1 MNKFVFP
8 AIFSA
13 LIVVVTL
20 VYANHFNNSF
30 HFDDDHTIITNLNIR
45 QLGNI
50 PTFFKD
56 GSTMSSLPS
65 NQDYRPGLTT
75 LNAID
80 FYLSGN
86 KVPPQPFA
94 FHVSIF
100 ISYLLLGTLLFFFL
114 RTILDIS
121 LPGAINKWIALFAT
135 GWFWLHTANADT
147 INYIIARSDSF
158 STLSIILSFV
168 VYQRSP
174 SARKYYLYLL
184 PMIIGFFV
192 KEPAIMF
199 VPLLFFYK
207 LLFEQ
212 TSDGAVGFRAG
223 SAGKVAGSVLVPF
236 IIAAILYTFS
246 RHMAPKTW
254 VMGGY
259 DRWKYLFTQPFV
271 IFHYFC
277 NFFVPVNL
285 VVDTDWTLVPSYT
298 DDRVYAGLLFI
309 IIMLAIAYRCSKNIQ
324 YRPVAFGIVWFF
336 IALIPTS
343 SVFPF
348 AEVLNDHRAFFPY
361 IGLFIACATIIR
373 NLLVAHPAW
382 LQGSKKTMVAMAM
395 CLLLALHAYGT
406 YQRNIVWHTEKSLW
420 KEATVKAPGNARAW
434 MNYGNTQMS
443 KGNFAEAQKCFET
456 ALKLAPNYQYIYIN
470 LGILKSATGDA
481 SAENYFRKAI
491 ELNSNNPESY
501 VFYGDYLLKT
511 GRTAEAKMVIE
522 QGLTISPA
530 HEKLNQLLQACN
542 AVNTNTQTPATSTDN
557 RKIATPATA
566 EDYLNLSLSYYNEGK
581 FQECINAAYQSL
593 AVKPDYD
600 LAYNNICAA
609 YNQLHNWDS
618 AIVAGKKG
626 LQLNPDNPRIQA
638 NLNASYNGKAGK

>member
-1 MNKFVFP
+1 
-8 AIFSA
+8 
-13 LIVVVTL
+13 
-20 VYANHFNNSF
+20 
-30 HFDDDHTIITNLNIR
+30 
-45 QLGNI
+45 
-50 PTFFKD
+50 
-56 GSTMSSLPS
+56 
-65 NQDYRPGLTT
+65 
-75 LNAID
+75 
-80 FYLSGN
+80 
-86 KVPPQPFA
+86 
-94 FHVSIF
+94 
-100 ISYLLLGTLLFFFL
+100 
-114 RTILDIS
+114 
-121 LPGAINKWIALFAT
+121 
-135 GWFWLHTANADT
+135 
-147 INYIIARSDSF
+147 
-158 STLSIILSFV
+158 
-168 VYQRSP
+168 
-174 SARKYYLYLL
+174 
-184 PMIIGFFV
+184 
-192 KEPAIMF
+192 
-199 VPLLFFYK
+199 
-207 LLFEQ
+207 
-212 TSDGAVGFRAG
+212 
-223 SAGKVAGSVLVPF
+223 
-236 IIAAILYTFS
+236 
-246 RHMAPKTW
+246 
-254 VMGGY
+254 
-259 DRWKYLFTQPFV
+259 
-271 IFHYFC
+271 
-277 NFFVPVNL
+277 
-285 VVDTDWTLVPSYT
+285 
-298 DDRVYAGLLFI
+298 
-309 IIMLAIAYRCSKNIQ
+309 
-324 YRPVAFGIVWFF
+324 
-336 IALIPTS
+336 
-343 SVFPF
+343 
-348 AEVLNDHRAFFPY
+348 
-361 IGLFIACATIIR
+361 
-373 NLLVAHPAW
+373 
-382 LQGSKKTMVAMAM
+382 MVAMAM

-522 QGLTISPA
+522 QGLTTSP
-530 HEKLNQLLQACN
+530 
-542 AVNTNTQTPATSTDN
+542 DN